1 MRPQRGSPGAERF
14 LVPGP
19 WRIPGSRLTTVMN
32 ELSRSMGQ
40 PDFHPFRMPH
50 PVLRKL
56 HFIHLVTRDQTA
68 YAGQGR
74 RGVASRG

>member
-1 MRPQRGSPGAERF
+1 
-14 LVPGP
+14 V
-19 WRIPGSRLTTVMN
+19 LTTVMN
-32 ELSRSMGQ
+32 ELSRSTGQ
-40 PDFHPFRMPH
+40 SDFHPFRMPH